1 MKTSIKSL
9 TVICGLLALTPL
21 VANAQ
26 ESDPIKHGRQLV
38 GRLCAQCHA
47 VARFGRSPRRD
58 APPFRTL
65 GRTIDL
71 DTFPRALSAGLQ
83 SQHPEMPSFKF
94 GIDDARD
101 VRAYLRTIQR

>member
-1 MKTSIKSL
+1 MKTPMKFL
-9 TVICGLLALTPL
+9 PPLVALLALTPL
-21 VANAQ
+21 AANAQ
-26 ESDPIKHGRQLV
+26 DSDPIKHGRQLV

-65 GRTIDL
+65 GRSIDL

-94 GIDDARD
+94 SIDDARD
-101 VRAYLRTIQR
+101 